1 MDRSGGMRESLG
13 PLGVVTNT
21 DKIDIDY
28 SGECP
33 AFMEMAVFQ

>member
-1 MDRSGGMRESLG
+1 MDRSSGMRESPG
-13 PLGVVTNT
+13 PSRVVMNT

>member
-1 MDRSGGMRESLG
+1 MRESLG
-13 PLGVVTNT
+13 PFRVVTNT
-21 DKIDIDY
+21 DTLDIDY